1 MDNRRIFGQGMAFP
15 PRVGPD
21 GRTAWSVG
29 ETNVHES
36 IRIILSTDPGERLRL
51 PAFGAGLRRFLEE
64 TVMPWFDG
72 RRKELANRP
81 LIREQAFERV
91 LEPEALAP
99 MAQQLDALAEQAV
112 QTLARQQL
120 SQSEVQV
127 RRRAHVRY
135 EGTDAALVVPF
146 GDLPTL
152 VAGFES
158 AYRQRFA
165 FLDQFDRGE
174 MADTAGADRAA

>member
-1 MDNRRIFGQGMAFP
+1 MEHRDRYTGQ
-15 PRVGPD
+15 
-21 GRTAWSVG
+21 
-29 ETNVHES
+29 HC
-36 IRIILSTDPGERLRL
+36 ERL
-51 PAFGAGLRRFLEE
+51 AAYGMGLA
-64 TVMPWFDG
+64 DQ
-72 RRKELANRP
+72 N

-146 GDLPTL
+146 GDLPAL
-152 VAGFES
+152 VAGS
-158 AYRQRFA
+158 SGTSINA
-165 FLDQFDRGE
+165 
-174 MADTAGADRAA
+174 